1 MCLPGT
7 TLLRYNLLA
16 IVLYNTSLIRD
27 DLPEP
32 DTPVTTTSLFKGIS
46 TFTLCRLF
54 SFAPLIDIFKPFP
67 LRRFLGISIYSTP
80 LKYLPVK
87 LLGLCITSSG
97 VPAAITHPPNS
108 PAPGPISIR

>member
-67 LRRFLGISIYSTP
+67 LRRFLGTGILYSP
-80 LKYLPVK
+80 ERYFPVIE
-87 LLGLCITSSG
+87 LGFFITSSG
-97 VPAAITHPPNS
+97 VPAATTSPP
-108 PAPGPISIR
+108 